1 MADHDHHDGH
11 AHAPKI
17 PGSAYAVGAILNVG
31 FVGVELFYGLLS
43 NSNALVA
50 DAAHNLGDVL
60 GLLMAWFASA
70 LARRAPS
77 DTHTYGMRRG
87 TILAA
92 LANAVLL
99 LVAVGAIAV
108 EGITRLIHP
117 AAVAGVTVMFV
128 AALGIVVN
136 GVTAWFFVSGR
147 NGDINIRA
155 AYLHMAYDALVS
167 LAVVVAGGVI
177 LLTGW
182 LRLDALV
189 SLVVAVV
196 ILAGTWRLLRDAV
209 GMSLDAVPVDL
220 KLAEVRAFFGEQP
233 GVTAIHD
240 LHIWPLST
248 TETALT
254 CHCLMPGGHPGDD
267 ALVHLARDLN
277 ERFGIAHATI
287 QVEVDEH
294 VDCAL
299 EPDHV
304 V

>member
-240 LHIWPLST
+240 LHIWPMST

-254 CHCLMPGGHPGDD
+254 CHLIMPAGHPSGDFFIHVE
-267 ALVHLARDLN
+267 AELH
-277 ERFGIAHATI
+277 ERFHIQHPTI
-287 QVEVDEH
+287 QIE
-294 VDCAL
+294 L
-299 EPDHV
+299 G
-304 V
+304 